1 MKTRLGAFLISFCL
15 LGTLFLPSIHQWMHL
30 ADNHHEERICSQTTT
45 HFHESELTCSLMFT
59 FTTPFTLVFFSP
71 TDLLTNQAKA
81 IKTTQQTQEH
91 VSTQADQIH
100 LRGPPRL
107 LFNL

>member
-1 MKTRLGAFLISFCL
+1 
-15 LGTLFLPSIHQWMHL
+15 
-30 ADNHHEERICSQTTT
+30 
-45 HFHESELTCSLMFT
+45 MFT

-81 IKTTQQTQEH
+81 IKTTKQTQEY